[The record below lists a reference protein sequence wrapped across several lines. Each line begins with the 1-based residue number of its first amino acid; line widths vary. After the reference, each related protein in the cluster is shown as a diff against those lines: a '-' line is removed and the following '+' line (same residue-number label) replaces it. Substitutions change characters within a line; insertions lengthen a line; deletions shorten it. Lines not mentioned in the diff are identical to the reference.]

1 VDDDNDTYRKK
12 GAEMADETAMAQ
24 EFDVKLKQEVLEGM
38 VGLVNITKKIRWMA
52 HVTLQKG
59 STCMI
64 YK

>member
-38 VGLVNITKKIRWMA
+38 VGLVNITKKLGGWHML
-52 HVTLQKG
+52 TLQ
-59 STCMI
+59 
-64 YK
+64 